1 MSPLTA
7 HMKNN
12 KTEASHCLNG
22 VGNEPA
28 LLASCSKQLLSRI
41 SLKLI
46 QQLRFVFFNVKMNVF
61 SLACKQ
67 MPYYL
72 KDTKA
77 FLLSRQISSVPEFMV
92 LLYLVIFVYLD
103 KTQNMAQPL
112 FVDYDVVFA
121 HW

>member
-1 MSPLTA
+1 
-7 HMKNN
+7 
-12 KTEASHCLNG
+12 
-22 VGNEPA
+22 
-28 LLASCSKQLLSRI
+28 
-41 SLKLI
+41 
-46 QQLRFVFFNVKMNVF
+46 MNVF

-72 KDTKA
+72 KDMKA

-112 FVDYDVVFA
+112 FVDYDVVFVR
-121 HW
+121 W

>member
-1 MSPLTA
+1 
-7 HMKNN
+7 
-12 KTEASHCLNG
+12 
-22 VGNEPA
+22 
-28 LLASCSKQLLSRI
+28 
-41 SLKLI
+41 
-46 QQLRFVFFNVKMNVF
+46 
-61 SLACKQ
+61 

-72 KDTKA
+72 KDMEA
-77 FLLSRQISSVPEFMV
+77 FLLSRQISSVPEFVV